1 MHELQYKTLE
11 QIKEEYKY
19 DEIKDAFDKG
29 KIPSQLE
36 YFFGG
41 DIDIFVQVCN
51 FLSLNEDK
59 NEFASFLCSGIG
71 QNTMT
76 NNSLLIHVETGD
88 IFYNEF
94 NTKENLCNLL
104 FACLINQHSLFQKE
118 FLITAVLENTLV
130 ATYLHFP

>member
-1 MHELQYKTLE
+1 M
-11 QIKEEYKY
+11 
-19 DEIKDAFDKG
+19 
-29 KIPSQLE
+29 E

-59 NEFASFLCSGIG
+59 NEFVSFLCSGIG

-94 NTKENLCNLL
+94 NAKENLCNLL
-104 FACLINQHSLFQKE
+104 FACLINQNSLFQKE
-118 FLITAVLENTLV
+118 FLITAVLKNTLV